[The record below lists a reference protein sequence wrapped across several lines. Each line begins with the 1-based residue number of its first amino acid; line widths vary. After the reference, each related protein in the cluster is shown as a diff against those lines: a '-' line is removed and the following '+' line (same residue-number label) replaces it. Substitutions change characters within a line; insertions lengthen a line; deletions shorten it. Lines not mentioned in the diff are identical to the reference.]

1 MRYRDPCNSPIAAP
15 ADIDEERTPAMNWLS
30 QRALP
35 FWTSTGYDSSCG
47 LFHERVALDGT
58 PFFHL
63 PRRLM
68 VQCRQMYVLAHASM
82 LGMCDGQPL
91 LERTFTRV
99 LDWYR
104 RGSKDGRW
112 VFSVHLDG
120 TIADPRCDSY
130 TLAFVLMAL
139 AWLYRLRP
147 DAQLLGYVDEIYA
160 MLDGPLAARGG
171 GVVDGLPRSDQLRRQ
186 NPNMHLL
193 EAYLFLYEATWRKS
207 DLDRALALYDLF
219 ASKLFDWPHSALPEL
234 HDHEWHTAEPE
245 MAWFEPG
252 HHFEWVWL
260 LRRLARLAPVC
271 VDSCAEALLA
281 RASTEGVD
289 GEGFAID
296 RVQILSG
303 QQTLS
308 RRCWST
314 CEYLKASVAEME
326 LGRSSGLE
334 AKIVS
339 ALRALRMGFLASAK
353 PGLWVD
359 RIDEHGNSIFTDV
372 PASTF
377 YHLFLAFSEVTRVVG
392 SVGSEFLAPIERR
405 RAALFID
412 RDGVLNHDIGY
423 PVRPADIHW
432 IEDASRAVRIAENA
446 GYAVVVVSNQSCVA
460 RGYATER
467 EVRALHQWMAE
478 RLAEDGA
485 FIDAWYYCPYHPAAS
500 NVAYRD
506 PCHPERKP
514 NPGLILRAAL
524 ELNLDLKASLLIGDK
539 GSDLDAAHRAG
550 IAGYLFPGGNLAD
563 FVAGILKT

>member
-1 MRYRDPCNSPIAAP
+1 MRDRDPSNSAIGAP
-15 ADIDEERTPAMNWLS
+15 ANIDEERTRAMNWLS

-35 FWTSTGYDSSCG
+35 FWTSTGYDWSCG

-82 LGMCDGQPL
+82 LGMSDGQPL

-104 RGSKDGRW
+104 RGNKDGRW
-112 VFSVHLDG
+112 IFSVHPDG

-160 MLDGPLAARGG
+160 MLDGPLAASGG
-171 GVVDGLPRSDQLRRQ
+171 GVLDGLPQSDQFRRQ

-260 LRRLARLAPVC
+260 LRRLARLAPIC

-281 RASTEGVD
+281 RASAEGVD

-303 QQTLS
+303 QQTFS

-314 CEYLKASVAEME
+314 CEYLKAGVAETE
-326 LGRSSGLE
+326 LGRRSGHE
-334 AKIVS
+334 IKVAAI
-339 ALRALRMGFLASAK
+339 LRAFRSGFLANIR
-353 PGLWVD
+353 PGLWID
-359 RIDEHGNSIFTDV
+359 RIDENGGPISIDV
-372 PASTF
+372 PASTL
-377 YHLFLAFSEVTRVVG
+377 YHIFLAVCEATRVLGSVRPHQRNFLLRRPALFL
-392 SVGSEFLAPIERR
+392 
-405 RAALFID
+405 D

-423 PVRPADIHW
+423 PTKSADVHW
-432 IEDASRAVRIAENA
+432 VEGAARAVRIAKDA

-460 RGYATER
+460 RGLATEA
-467 EVRALHQWMAE
+467 EVRALHQWMAAE
-478 RLAEDGA
+478 LAEQGA
-485 FIDAWYYCPYHPAAS
+485 TIDAWYHCPYHPAAS
-500 NVAYRD
+500 NIDYL
-506 PCHPERKP
+506 HPRHFERKP

-524 ELNLDLKASLLIGDK
+524 ELALDLNDSLLIGDK
-539 GSDLDAAHRAG
+539 PTDIEAANSAG
-550 IAGYLFPGGNLAD
+550 ICGHLFPGGDLAD
-563 FVAGILKT
+563 FVTDILQL